1 MKEKDWGFVE
11 IEKQRD
17 ASSLREEG
25 IWRSSLE
32 VVSWRRRGETSMG

>member
-11 IEKQRD
+11 IEKQID

-25 IWRSSLE
+25 IQRSGLE
-32 VVSWRRRGETSMG
+32 VVAWRRKGEKSMG